1 MKPGCLPAIILIALA
16 FLASTALAQPLAD
29 RMPPETLVYI
39 GWSPNASMQDTA
51 AARMLADQRVVKPWR
66 AILNEIFV
74 QSGDVPASADEVLP
88 LLKDVS
94 QCEGCFAVLDLKMD
108 KRKVTGQSVLVINL
122 AARKAEFEKQFQP
135 IHQRLKDRLGDRV
148 QMMKLENS
156 WLWVEADHKDR
167 PRFVWGFVGDLF
179 VAYWGQNAETFLP
192 TLVGDK
198 LEKSL
203 KNSPA
208 FIDTMAKLPGEPI
221 VTTFIGG
228 PAARDVLTR
237 MLVKESYSPFYD
249 FREHWDRIL
258 QAVGLE
264 DVQAIVEKTV
274 VTDGHFITRT
284 LAHTA
289 TPPQGFMTMLNSPA
303 VDDSTLAAVPPD
315 AYALAAWRLD
325 LSKLYEQVK
334 TAARLI
340 DPDSADRTFERLE
353 ENVKNM
359 GLPLKDILDP
369 VGDQW
374 VIYNAPSTGG
384 FILTGWT
391 LVGTVDD
398 PDRFGRSLDNLGKM
412 IAQNLGGRGGGGS
425 IRELQ
430 SDGVTIHYVDATGGI
445 PFSGSWAVAGDKFI
459 VALYPQLVE
468 DAIRQLKQKENI
480 LQDARFTAA
489 RARAAQDGGPLI
501 YVSNPQI
508 VRDVYPLALVV
519 ISAFRAFDQG
529 MIPGD
534 LLPSMQRLLTYVGG
548 DAMSIH
554 VTDDGVWRT
563 QSIDNPLLSPLTAT
577 APGLWA
583 AVFLPAMLQEDNSA
597 DQMNSAANLRQIGQG
612 LLLYSNE
619 NQGKYPPDFN
629 TLLAT
634 QDLTE
639 DVLHSPFSENPTGED
654 MVYLYFD
661 GMDNTLNPQVVV
673 AYDGAA
679 LLIEDGT
686 NILYGDGRVEWQSL
700 EGFRLVLENSRK
712 ADPRSAAIVPGSP
725 AARMLGNTPA
735 GGQ

>member
-1 MKPGCLPAIILIALA
+1 MKPGCLSVIILVAFAL
-16 FLASTALAQPLAD
+16 LASTVMAQPLAD
-29 RMPPETLVYI
+29 RMPPDTLVYV
-39 GWSPNASMQDTA
+39 GWSPSASMQDTA

-66 AILNEIFV
+66 IILNEIFV

-94 QCEGCFAVLDLKMD
+94 QCEGCFAMLDLKLD

-198 LEKSL
+198 PEKSL

-208 FIDTMAKLPGEPI
+208 FVDALAKLPGESI

-237 MLVKESYSPFYD
+237 MMVKESYSPFHG
-249 FREHWDRIL
+249 FREHWDQIL
-258 QAVGLE
+258 LAVGLE

-284 LAHTA
+284 LAHTT
-289 TPPQGFMTMLNSPA
+289 TPPHGLMTLLKSPA
-303 VDDSTLAAVPPD
+303 VDDSALAAVPPD
-315 AYALAAWRLD
+315 AYAVAAWRLD

-334 TAARLI
+334 AAARLI
-340 DPDSADRTFERLE
+340 DPDSADRTFEQLE
-353 ENVKNM
+353 EEVKNM
-359 GLPLKDILDP
+359 GLPLKEILDP

-398 PDRFGRSLDNLGKM
+398 PERFGRSLDTLGKM
-412 IAQNLGGRGGGGS
+412 IAQDLGGTGGGS
-425 IRELQ
+425 IREFD
-430 SDGVTIHYVDATGGI
+430 SDGVTIHYVDAAGGV

-468 DAIRQLKQKENI
+468 DAVRQLKQKENI
-480 LQDARFTAA
+480 LQDTRFTAA
-489 RARAAQDGGPLI
+489 RARAAQGGGPLI

-529 MIPGD
+529 MIPGN

-548 DAMSIH
+548 DALSIH

-583 AVFLPAMLQEDNSA
+583 AVFLPAMLQENNAA
-597 DQMNSAANLRQIGQG
+597 DQMNSASNLRQIGQG
-612 LLLYSNE
+612 MLLYANE
-619 NQGKYPPDFN
+619 NKGNYPPDFK
-629 TLLAT
+629 TLLTT

-654 MVYLYFD
+654 MVYLYFE
-661 GMDNTLNPQVVV
+661 GMDNTLNAQVVI

-679 LLIEDGT
+679 LLSEDGT
-686 NILYGDGRVEWQSL
+686 NILYGDGHVDWQTL
-700 EGFRLVLENSRK
+700 EGFRLALETSRK
-712 ADPRSAAIVPGSP
+712 ADPRSATIAPDSP
-725 AARMLGNTPA
+725 AFRMLGHAPA